1 MRVFGVQG
9 TLRFLTDENSL
20 DSGEK
25 SVVSTLTVRLR
36 ENYSQQ
42 IFTDIE
48 TIQGVV
54 DLGV

>member
-1 MRVFGVQG
+1 MRVLGVQG
-9 TLRFLTDENSL
+9 TLRLLTDENSL
-20 DSGEK
+20 DSREK
-25 SVVSTLTVRLR
+25 SVVFTLTVRLR